1 MRFVAVLGAI
11 HDQTTL
17 AASLGACAATA
28 AALVAVLLECVSI
41 QSLQE
46 HRNRHMGLF
55 TDVRYRNL
63 ICFGQQIQNAL
74 LVLQH
79 SESASLSMTLQVNC
93 MRHKDA

>member
-46 HRNRHMGLF
+46 HRNRSIHRCKIQEPNLF
-55 TDVRYRNL
+55 WTADPECAACLATLR
-63 ICFGQQIQNAL
+63 ICQS
-74 LVLQH
+74 VH
-79 SESASLSMTLQVNC
+79 
-93 MRHKDA
+93 DAAGELYEA